1 MQRQALWHIMKTKF
15 HSIFWKA
22 GKLTLQTSSSQT
34 HKFWMQKQCIQ
45 QHLCPL
51 LYDIINCKQLIV
63 EIYK

>member
-1 MQRQALWHIMKTKF
+1 
-15 HSIFWKA
+15 
-22 GKLTLQTSSSQT
+22 
-34 HKFWMQKQCIQ
+34 MQKQCIQ